1 MKRTTIIE
9 IISLLTLS
17 LFLYAGIAKVMDYT
31 LFREQLAESPV
42 LQPFAGFIAVALPI
56 VEFGLVVLLIVPR
69 WRLKGLY
76 ASVGILSVFII
87 YIIVMML
94 TSDHLPCSCGGLL
107 EQLSW
112 KGHIFFNGGFILLD
126 AIAIRLEKSLKKRK
140 REDIATAFV

>member
-17 LFLYAGIAKVMDYT
+17 LFLYAAISKVMDYT
-31 LFREQLAESPV
+31 LFKEQLAESPV
-42 LQPFAGFIAVALPI
+42 LKAVAVPLAVGLPI
-56 VEFGLVVLLIVPR
+56 VEFALVVLLIVPR

-76 ASVGILSVFII
+76 SSLVLLSIFIV
-87 YIIVMML
+87 YIVVMML

-112 KGHIFFNGGFILLD
+112 KGHIYFNGGFILLN
-126 AIAIRLEKSLKKRK
+126 AIAIRLEKGLRRQKR
-140 REDIATAFV
+140 RDLAAAFG